1 MGNSKN
7 KRVLVVDD
15 DCEFRRSLKKLLQK
29 AGYQVSQASN
39 GIQASQMLSEKN
51 YPLIL
56 LDIHMPGKSGLS
68 VLNEVKGIIPDI
80 DVKLS
85 YEDLVKGTDTQLEAA
100 QEYLLSKRKETKL
113 VFHITIAFTAL
124 AGRRR
129 FRLVLCI
136 LMRQ

>member
-68 VLNEVKGIIPDI
+68 VLNELKEMSPESKVIII
-80 DVKLS
+80 TVNGDVETYS
-85 YEDLVKGTDTQLEAA
+85 AA
-100 QEYLLSKRKETKL
+100 MTSGAFAFLSKPVKMKKILTC
-113 VFHITIAFTAL
+113 ANMAL
-124 AGRRR
+124 NNA
-129 FRLVLCI
+129 
-136 LMRQ
+136 

>member
-1 MGNSKN
+1 M
-7 KRVLVVDD
+7 DD

-68 VLNEVKGIIPDI
+68 VLNEVKKRSPESSIWLSQKNPQNYHQPKILELFFKRKKLTRI
-80 DVKLS
+80 DW
-85 YEDLVKGTDTQLEAA
+85 EGLEALA
-100 QEYLLSKRKETKL
+100 E
-113 VFHITIAFTAL
+113 AL
-124 AGRRR
+124 ISASESSA
-129 FRLVLCI
+129 
-136 LMRQ
+136 

>member
-68 VLNEVKGIIPDI
+68 VLNEVKEMSPESKVIII
-80 DVKLS
+80 TVNGDVETYGDAMNS
-85 YEDLVKGTDTQLEAA
+85 GAFA
-100 QEYLLSKRKETKL
+100 FLSKPVKMKKILTY
-113 VFHITIAFTAL
+113 ANMAL
-124 AGRRR
+124 NNGYN
-129 FRLVLCI
+129 
-136 LMRQ
+136 